1 MKTFLIIILLLLFL
15 LGVYF
20 YAITKFVL
28 NNVPIIPYINP
39 DPSSCP
45 NVLIQNGNVLLMY
58 NSQNTSIPPTI
69 FNSLD
74 DYIIYT
80 KKQKEK
86 GINCPILYLQK
97 ENDTQGND
105 VYRVR
110 PSPFAL
116 QGGMQPINAGSSPA
130 PSAIVLSPSFS
141 NEDTTGFD
149 PLGINNGI
157 YTKLDELHDSTAK
170 VALSDNPMDANW
182 GGVGYTQNMVDSGK
196 YIGNTIDLQNYTFS
210 KF

>member
-1 MKTFLIIILLLLFL
+1 MNTILIIILLLLFL
-15 LGVYF
+15 LAVYF
-20 YAITKFVL
+20 YTITQFVL
-28 NNVPIIPYINP
+28 KNTPIIPYITTQTCP
-39 DPSSCP
+39 DI
-45 NVLIQNGNVLLMY
+45 LIKNGNVLLMY

-74 DYIIYT
+74 DYILFV
-80 KKQKEK
+80 KNQKEK

-116 QGGMQPINAGSSPA
+116 QGGMTPITAGSP
-130 PSAIVLSPSFS
+130 SPSHS
-141 NEDTTGFD
+141 TNNTNLDELSGFD

-170 VALSDNPMDANW
+170 VALSDNPMDPNW
-182 GGVGYTQNMVDSGK
+182 GGVGHTEKMIDSGK
-196 YIGNTIDLQNYTFS
+196 YIGNTIDIQNYTFT